1 MKRIMFIAARKQ
13 AVQIHF
19 SLKPLPLLSV
29 FYTMNKNMFIR
40 KCPFV
45 LFIALFIITSFAF
58 IIHEPDAAN
67 KKRVYALKKR
77 VQKKVSTA
85 RKSKASRN
93 RVRILSKTPY
103 RGAIVLNAASGEVLF
118 KDNADT
124 MGYPASMVKMMDLLL
139 ILEGIDK
146 GEIALQDKVVVSAE
160 AARMGGSQ
168 VYLKEKAVHTVEDL
182 LYALMLQSANDAAV
196 ALALHYKG
204 SKEAFVELMNRRA
217 EELGMKDTVFHSVH
231 GLPPGRGQLP
241 DVSTARDMARLG
253 QKLVRHPGALK
264 YTSMK
269 KRLFRPD
276 APEPFIMRNHNHLV
290 GSFEG
295 CDGLKTGFFWA
306 AGFSITATATQNGT
320 RALVVIIGSVS
331 SKIRDLKATKLLSES
346 LARLEAERHMT
357 ASVGHGVLSI
367 FNE

>member
-1 MKRIMFIAARKQ
+1 MKKI
-13 AVQIHF
+13 
-19 SLKPLPLLSV
+19 
-29 FYTMNKNMFIR
+29 MFIR

-45 LFIALFIITSFAF
+45 LLIPLFIITSFAF

-67 KKRVYALKKR
+67 KNRVHALKKR
-77 VQKKVSTA
+77 TQRKVTTERKRKVS
-85 RKSKASRN
+85 RN
-93 RVRILSKTPY
+93 HVRVLSEDPY
-103 RGAIVLNAASGEVLF
+103 KGAIVLNAASGEVVF
-118 KDNADT
+118 EDNADT

-139 ILEGIDK
+139 ILEGINK
-146 GEIALQDKVVVSAE
+146 GHMSLQDKIVVSAE

-168 VYLKEKAVHTVEDL
+168 VYLKEKEVTTVEDL

-241 DVSTARDMARLG
+241 DVSTARDMAKLG
-253 QKLVRHPGALK
+253 RALLSHPEALN

-276 APEPFIMRNHNHLV
+276 APKPFIMRNHNHLV
-290 GSFEG
+290 GRFEG

-306 AGFSITATATQNGT
+306 AGFSITATATRNGA
-320 RALVVIIGSVS
+320 RALVVIIGSTS
-331 SKIRDLKATKLLSES
+331 SKVRDIKASKLLSES
-346 LARLEAERHMT
+346 LARLEADRPMT
-357 ASVGHGVLSI
+357 ASVDQGVLSI

>member
-1 MKRIMFIAARKQ
+1 MRK
-13 AVQIHF
+13 I
-19 SLKPLPLLSV
+19 
-29 FYTMNKNMFIR
+29 MFIR
-40 KCPFV
+40 KCLLV
-45 LFIALFIITSFAF
+45 LFISLFIITSFAF

-67 KKRVYALKKR
+67 KKRVYAIKKR
-77 VQKKVSTA
+77 TQRKVSTA
-85 RKSKASRN
+85 RKRKVSRN
-93 RVRILSKTPY
+93 RVRVLSEDPY
-103 RGAIVLNAASGEVLF
+103 RGAIVINAASGEVLF
-118 KDNADT
+118 EKNADT
-124 MGYPASMVKMMDLLL
+124 VGYPASMVKMMDLLL

-146 GEIALQDKVVVSAE
+146 GHMALKDKIVVSAE

-168 VYLKEKAVHTVEDL
+168 VYLKEKEVTTVEDL

-217 EELGMKDTVFHSVH
+217 DELGMKDTVFHSVH

-241 DVSTARDMARLG
+241 DVSTARDIAKLG
-253 QKLVRHPGALK
+253 QKLIRHPDALK

-290 GSFEG
+290 KNFEG

-320 RALVVIIGSVS
+320 RALVVIIGSTS
-331 SKIRDLKATKLLSES
+331 SRVRDVKASKLLSEG
-346 LARLEAERHMT
+346 LAQLEAEHPMT
-357 ASVGHGVLSI
+357 ASVDLGVLSI

>member
-1 MKRIMFIAARKQ
+1 MRKMRFI
-13 AVQIHF
+13 
-19 SLKPLPLLSV
+19 S
-29 FYTMNKNMFIR
+29 
-40 KCPFV
+40 KCQFV
-45 LFIALFIITSFAF
+45 LFISLIIITSFAF
-58 IIHEPDAAN
+58 IIQEPDAAN
-67 KKRVYALKKR
+67 KKRVLAIKKR
-77 VQKKVSTA
+77 TQRKVSTA
-85 RKSKASRN
+85 RKRKVSRN
-93 RVRILSKTPY
+93 RVRVLSEDPY

-118 KDNADT
+118 EDNADT

-146 GEIALQDKVVVSAE
+146 RHMTLQDKIVVSAE
-160 AARMGGSQ
+160 AAKMGGSQ
-168 VYLKEKAVHTVEDL
+168 VYLKEKEVQTVEDL
-182 LYALMLQSANDAAV
+182 LYALMVQSANDAAV

-217 EELGMKDTVFHSVH
+217 EELGMQDTIFHSVH

-241 DVSTARDMARLG
+241 DVSTARDIAKLG
-253 QKLVRHPGALK
+253 RVLLGHPEALK

-290 GSFEG
+290 KSFEG

-306 AGFSITATATQNGT
+306 AGFSITATATQNGA

-331 SKIRDLKATKLLSES
+331 SRIRDVKAREFLSES
-346 LARLEAERHMT
+346 LAQLEADHPMT
-357 ASVGHGVLSI
+357 ASVDQGVLSI

>member
-1 MKRIMFIAARKQ
+1 MRKIMFIRR
-13 AVQIHF
+13 
-19 SLKPLPLLSV
+19 L
-29 FYTMNKNMFIR
+29 
-40 KCPFV
+40 PFV
-45 LFIALFIITSFAF
+45 LFISLIVITSLVFIIRQP
-58 IIHEPDAAN
+58 HAAS
-67 KKRVYALKKR
+67 KKRLLAPKKR
-77 VQKKVSTA
+77 TQRKVSNVLK
-85 RKSKASRN
+85 RKASRN
-93 RVRILSKTPY
+93 RVRVISEDPY
-103 RGAIVLNAASGEVLF
+103 KGAIVLDAESGDVLF
-118 KDNADT
+118 EDNADI

-146 GEIALQDKVVVSAE
+146 GHMTLQDKIVVSAE

-168 VYLKEKAVHTVEDL
+168 VYLKEKEVQTVEDL
-182 LYALMLQSANDAAV
+182 LYALMVQSANDAAV

-204 SKEAFVELMNRRA
+204 SKETFVELMNTRA

-253 QKLVRHPGALK
+253 RELLRHPEALK
-264 YTSMK
+264 YTSIK
-269 KRLFRPD
+269 KRVFRPE

-306 AGFSITATATQNGT
+306 AGFSITATATQNGA
-320 RALVVIIGSVS
+320 RALVVIMGSVS
-331 SKIRDLKATKLLSES
+331 SRVRDAKARKLLSEN
-346 LARLEAERHMT
+346 LARMEEERPVT
-357 ASVGHGVLSI
+357 ASVDQGIFSAFLSI